1 MAQLQ
6 RMLGAPKIMSGE
18 ISLSEYPHRYAV
30 VHNGSGVMSYDEALS
45 QVLTVIEVEEQRG
58 WELVNIT
65 SSDLHKIL
73 AVIRRR

>member
-1 MAQLQ
+1 MAETQ

-18 ISLSEYPHRYAV
+18 INLSEYPHRYAV
-30 VHNGSGVMSYDEALS
+30 VHDGSGVKSYDEALN
-45 QVLTVIEVEEQRG
+45 QVLTVVEVEEQRG

-65 SSDLHKIL
+65 SSDLHKIM